1 MENIFHPSEIIRIAV
16 NVERN
21 GQTLFGMLQEKA
33 TDQKIKDMWGYLKEQ
48 EIHHQKIFADILS
61 DTENYFV
68 DEYNPGE
75 YGAFLQAIASEY
87 IVTQE
92 VIEQRTKELF
102 TSDLEAI
109 NFGIF
114 IEKESIMTYSV
125 LRDYVKSEHQDI
137 IDKVIDEEKKHL
149 VNLYKIKQTLTA

>member
-1 MENIFHPSEIIRIAV
+1 MENMFHPSEIVRIAV

-21 GQTLFGMLQEKA
+21 GQTLFGLLEEKA
-33 TDQKIKDMWGYLKEQ
+33 TDRKIKDMWQYLKEQ

-61 DTENYFV
+61 NTENYFV
-68 DEYNPGE
+68 DEYSPGE

-92 VIEQRTKELF
+92 LIEQKTKELF
-102 TSDLEAI
+102 KSDLEAI
-109 NFGIF
+109 DFGIF
-114 IEKESIMTYSV
+114 IEKESIITYSV
-125 LRDYVKSEHQDI
+125 LRDYVRGEYQST

-149 VNLYKIKQTLTA
+149 VNLCKIKQTLTA